1 MRISDW
7 SSDVCSSD
15 LILSVATGLVKAS
28 ELDGSRSYIGGY
40 TQEAPVSVA
49 LVTFFIVASFATG
62 LRRWVKFALLALIF
76 TGIALANYR
85 TSIIALLPFA
95 AYFATNRTAAL
106 FRPRQRFVLV
116 AAGFV
121 LAFVVLAIIT
131 ATTGERFDDLA
142 VFLTDPG
149 AYIKPQPEFTL
160 EERRLLSGR
169 PYKIGR
175 AHV

>member
-40 TQEAPVSVA
+40 NHEAPFSVA

-85 TSIIALLPFA
+85 TSIIPLLPFA
-95 AYFATNRTAAL
+95 ASFPTNRTAAL
-106 FRPRQRFVLV
+106 FPPRQRLVLV
-116 AAGFV
+116 APGFL
-121 LAFVVLAIIT
+121 LAFRSD
-131 ATTGERFDDLA
+131 ERS
-142 VFLTDPG
+142 VG
-149 AYIKPQPEFTL
+149 
-160 EERRLLSGR
+160 
-169 PYKIGR
+169 
-175 AHV
+175 